1 MSLAHIKVDLSS
13 DKMHAYLQLE
23 IPPEGTAWPTYEDV
37 IKKLNE
43 EGVVFGLKEEV
54 IHRVLEEKT
63 GKVTLVAEGVYPING
78 EDASLKYYFETDR
91 VRLLPKELEDG
102 RVDHRELSL
111 VQSVQKGQV
120 LIEKTPATPGVPGT
134 NVLGEEVKPVPG
146 KDVNVVVGKNVAW
159 DGNRLIATCDGE
171 PTKIGNKV
179 SVQVVHEIR
188 SNVGYKTGN
197 IDFIGSV
204 HIRGDVE
211 SGFVVKAGGDVVIT
225 GNVEGGSIYAEG
237 NITINGGIIGQDKS
251 VIKCG
256 GDLYARYIDHAQ
268 VDAEGVIK
276 VRDAIMHS
284 VVNSGQK
291 VILGTKKG
299 MIMGGVVRAADLI
312 DVQFLGSKMGTQT
325 EVEVGINPG
334 FRRELNEIEKRLPN
348 LEKELDM
355 VEKALN
361 ILNRQPE
368 LPPNREEQ
376 KAKLIRTSFVL
387 KAEKR
392 KLESRREEILQM
404 INERQL
410 ERGSIR
416 VRQTIYPGVR
426 VIIGKAVRVFK
437 DNFNYA
443 VLTYHEGEV
452 SIQPYR

>member
-1 MSLAHIKVDLSS
+1 LGLEQIKVQVTS
-13 DKMHAYLQLE
+13 DQMQAFIQLE
-23 IPPEGTAWPTYEDV
+23 PPPEGMAWPTYEEV
-37 IKKLNE
+37 IAKLNE
-43 EGVVFGLKEEV
+43 EGVIFGLKEEI
-54 IHRVLEEKT
+54 IHRIVEEKST
-63 GKVTLVAEGVYPING
+63 KLTLVAEGVYPVDG
-78 EDASLKYYFETDR
+78 EDASLRFFFETDR
-91 VRLLPKELEDG
+91 VKLLPKELENG

-111 VQSVQKGQV
+111 VQNVQKGQALV
-120 LIEKTPATPGVPGT
+120 EKKPATPGTPGK
-134 NVLGEEVKPVPG
+134 NVRGEEVKATPG
-146 KDVNVVVGKNVAW
+146 KDVNIVLGKNVTW
-159 DGNRLIATCDGE
+159 EKNQVIATCDGE
-171 PTKIGNKV
+171 PTKSGNKV
-179 SVQVVHEIR
+179 SVQLVHEIR
-188 SNVGYKTGN
+188 DNVGYRTGN
-197 IDFIGSV
+197 IDFVGTV

-211 SGFVVKAGGDVVIT
+211 SGFTVKAGGDVVIT
-225 GNVEGGSIYAEG
+225 GNVEGGIIEAEG

-251 VIKCG
+251 RIKCN

-268 VDAEGVIK
+268 VDVEGEIR

-284 VVNSGQK
+284 VVNSGQRI
-291 VILGTKKG
+291 VLGTKKG

-334 FRRELNEIEKRLPN
+334 YRRELNEIEKRMPA

-361 ILNRQPE
+361 LLNRQEE
-368 LPPNREEQ
+368 LSPKREEQ

-392 KLESRREEILQM
+392 KLETRRDEIMTL

-410 ERGSIR
+410 ERGCIK

-426 VIIGKAVRVFK
+426 VIIGKAVRIFK
-437 DNFNYA
+437 DDFNFA
-443 VLTYHEGEV
+443 MLTYQDGEI

>member
-1 MSLAHIKVDLSS
+1 MQ
-13 DKMHAYLQLE
+13 AYLQLDL
-23 IPPEGTAWPTYEDV
+23 PPEGTAWPTFDQIME
-37 IKKLNE
+37 KLHA
-43 EGVVFGLKEEV
+43 EGVVFGIREEV
-54 IHRVLEEKT
+54 IHRLLEEKSNRL
-63 GKVTLVAEGVYPING
+63 TLIAEGVYPVDG
-78 EDASLKYYFETDR
+78 EDASLQYFFETDR

-120 LIEKTPATPGVPGT
+120 LVEKKPATPGVAGK
-134 NVLGEEVKPVPG
+134 NVLGEEVPAVAG
-146 KDVNVVVGKNVAW
+146 KDVNLLAGKNVVW
-159 DGNRLIATCDGE
+159 DNNRLIATCDGE
-171 PTKIGNKV
+171 PTKTGNKV
-179 SVQVVHEIR
+179 SVQLVHEIR
-188 SNVGYKTGN
+188 GNVGYKTGN

-211 SGFVVKAGGDVVIT
+211 SGFIVKAGGDVVIT
-225 GNVEGGSIYAEG
+225 GNVEGGNIQAEG

-251 VIKCG
+251 VIKCN

-268 VDAEGVIK
+268 VDAEGTIK

-334 FRRELNEIEKRLPN
+334 FRRELNEIEKRLPA

-355 VEKALN
+355 VEKALTL
-361 ILNRQPE
+361 LNRQQE
-368 LPPNREEQ
+368 LPPKREEQ

-392 KLESRREEILQM
+392 KLESRRDEILLL

-437 DNFNYA
+437 DNLNYA